1 MSATALFAAALLA
14 QAAPAAIT
22 VEAGAGE
29 SRQDRVE
36 VAYDELA
43 AGHTSE
49 ALARLRANRAQMA
62 DEPAALINLGAA
74 HARMGKMN
82 RARKAYRAA
91 IASRDRY
98 DVELADGRWMD
109 SRAAARLAMQRLEKG
124 QVLALK

>member
-14 QAAPAAIT
+14 QGAPAAD
-22 VEAGAGE
+22 AG
-29 SRQDRVE
+29 QDRVE
-36 VAYDELA
+36 VAYAELA
-43 AGHTSE
+43 AGRTAD
-49 ALARLRANRAQMA
+49 ALARLRANPALVT

-74 HARMGKMN
+74 QARMGKMN
-82 RARKAYRAA
+82 RARESYRAA
-91 IASRDRY
+91 IASRTRY